1 MNENVDSGTNTPAFT
16 VTLTLDLVALTR
28 VLHLSLSA
36 AHFLNSSHDDVSGAS
51 ERMSPS
57 LRLSYTCLTARSSVG
72 VYAFSWSL
80 RI

>member
-1 MNENVDSGTNTPAFT
+1 MNENVDSGTNTPVFT

-28 VLHLSLSA
+28 ALHLSLSA

-57 LRLSYTCLTARSSVG
+57 LRLSYTYTCLTARSRSLS
-72 VYAFSWSL
+72 SWSL